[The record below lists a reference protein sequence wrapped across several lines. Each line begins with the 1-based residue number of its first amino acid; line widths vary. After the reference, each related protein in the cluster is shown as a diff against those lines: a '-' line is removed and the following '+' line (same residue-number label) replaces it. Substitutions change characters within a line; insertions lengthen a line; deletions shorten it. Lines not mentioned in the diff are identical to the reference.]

1 MRLLLRPSS
10 SSSSC
15 CRASSSCSSSS
26 SSSLAQQHRRLLLS
40 TSSTLLLQTTRH
52 ASTSK
57 IPPLRPTGINP
68 PLFHQTIVHSDGST
82 FTLRSTSPRSLL
94 KLTKDARNHALWN
107 PALNVVDD
115 QSGELAKFEKRFAD
129 FDLDAFAEF
138 DVAVEEEVAAAVDE
152 VKPVAA
158 TPAAKGKG
166 KKKK

>member
-1 MRLLLRPSS
+1 MRLFLRPSS
-10 SSSSC
+10 SC
-15 CRASSSCSSSS
+15 CRVSSTFSSSS
-26 SSSLAQQHRRLLLS
+26 SSILAQQQSLPTS
-40 TSSTLLLQTTRH
+40 TTLLIRH

-57 IPPLRPTGINP
+57 IPPLRPTGVNP

-107 PALNVVDD
+107 PALNVIDD

-138 DVAVEEEVAAAVDE
+138 DVPVEETAAGAAAVEE

>member
-10 SSSSC
+10 SC
-15 CRASSSCSSSS
+15 CRASSSFSLI
-26 SSSLAQQHRRLLLS
+26 LAQPTSLPTS
-40 TSSTLLLQTTRH
+40 TTTLLIRH

-57 IPPLRPTGINP
+57 IPPLRPTGVNP

-107 PALNVVDD
+107 PALNVIDD
-115 QSGELAKFEKRFAD
+115 QSGELARFEKRFAD

-138 DVAVEEEVAAAVDE
+138 DVPVEEKATGAAAAVEE
-152 VKPVAA
+152 VKTVAA
-158 TPAAKGKG
+158 TPAGKGKG